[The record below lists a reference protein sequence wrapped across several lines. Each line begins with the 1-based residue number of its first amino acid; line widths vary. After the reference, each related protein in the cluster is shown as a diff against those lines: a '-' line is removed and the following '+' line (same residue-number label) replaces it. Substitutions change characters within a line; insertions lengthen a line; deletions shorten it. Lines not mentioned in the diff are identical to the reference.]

1 MLSVYQGPRHL
12 MDGPGFKS
20 TILLI
25 TWANCI
31 PVEPPSAMGLGYKTN
46 LFTSDWIL
54 VVSLGDALNSL
65 LFFNKKNRSKLTAPF
80 GSCF

>member
-1 MLSVYQGPRHL
+1 MLNVYQGPRHL

-54 VVSLGDALNSL
+54 VVSLADALNSL
-65 LFFNKKNRSKLTAPF
+65 LFFNKKKRSKLTAPF